1 MKVLVATDGSE
12 TSMKAVARA
21 LELAEKQGAQVTL
34 MSVAYYGAD
43 YLEDMPPNIQDKL
56 EDEARAALK
65 KGKALFD
72 AKNLPVE
79 TVLEAGLVPANL
91 IIRKAQEGKFDRIVI
106 GSTGLNALE
115 RMLMGCNRRQGGGAC
130 PLRSYGGQVTK
141 DFKEVKRNA

>member
-1 MKVLVATDGSE
+1 MKVLVATDGSDH
-12 TSMKAVARA
+12 SMKAVQRA

-43 YLEDMPPNIQDKL
+43 YLEGMPPNIKDKL

-65 KGKALFD
+65 KGKAVFD

-91 IIRKAQEGKFDRIVI
+91 IIRRAQEGKFDRIVI

-115 RMLMGCNRRQGGGAC
+115 RILMGSTAAKVVAHAPCE
-130 PLRSYGGQVTK
+130 VT
-141 DFKEVKRNA
+141 VVR

>member
-1 MKVLVATDGSE
+1 MKVLVATDGSVH
-12 TSMKAVARA
+12 SMKAVERA

-43 YLEDMPPNIQDKL
+43 YLEGMPPNIQDKL
-56 EDEARAALK
+56 EDEARNALK
-65 KGKALFD
+65 KAKALFD

-106 GSTGLNALE
+106 GSTGMNALE
-115 RMLMGCNRRQGGGAC
+115 RIVMGSTAAKVVAHAPCE
-130 PLRSYGGQVTK
+130 VT
-141 DFKEVKRNA
+141 VVR

>member
-12 TSMKAVARA
+12 HSMKAVQRA

-34 MSVAYYGAD
+34 MSVAYYVQGNFD
-43 YLEDMPPNIQDKL
+43 GMPMNIQEKL

-91 IIRKAQEGKFDRIVI
+91 IIAKAQDGKFDRIVI
-106 GSTGLNALE
+106 GSTGMNAIE
-115 RMLMGCNRRQGGGAC
+115 RILMGSTAAKVVAHAPCE
-130 PLRSYGGQVTK
+130 VT
-141 DFKEVKRNA
+141 VVR